1 MLSLRGTHAIE
12 RRRVVPMTLP
22 HESRQYATGEEVHN
36 VIQHLQDSDFVKLM
50 IIARSFTK
58 RRLYGALVGAED
70 LLQEAIAK
78 TLAGRRR
85 WNRDVSIVRHL
96 DRVMESDSSH
106 LAERRAQEAQRVRE
120 HMPPLDVHA
129 ATVPHELSPEYRLQV
144 CETLD
149 NVVAFFADDERALQ
163 LIHLKG
169 KDFSASEIQRKL
181 GMSKTE
187 YDTVTKRIR
196 RRIANISVE

>member
-1 MLSLRGTHAIE
+1 
-12 RRRVVPMTLP
+12 MTLP
-22 HESRQYATGEEVHN
+22 HESRQYATGEEVHD

-58 RRLYGALVGAED
+58 RRLYGSVFGAED

-106 LAERRAQEAQRVRE
+106 LAERRAQEAQRLRE
-120 HMPPLDVHA
+120 HMQALDVHPK
-129 ATVPHELSPEYRLQV
+129 TVSHESSPESRLRV
-144 CETLD
+144 RETLD
-149 NVVAFFADDERALQ
+149 NVLAFFADDERALQ

-169 KDFSASEIQRKL
+169 EDFSASEIQRKL

-196 RRIANISVE
+196 RRLANISVE

>member
-1 MLSLRGTHAIE
+1 
-12 RRRVVPMTLP
+12 MTLP

>member
-1 MLSLRGTHAIE
+1 MPLHIQNSPRKSQPFFL
-12 RRRVVPMTLP
+12 TL
-22 HESRQYATGEEVHN
+22 Y
-36 VIQHLQDSDFVKLM
+36 L
-50 IIARSFTK
+50 
-58 RRLYGALVGAED
+58 
-70 LLQEAIAK
+70 
-78 TLAGRRR
+78 
-85 WNRDVSIVRHL
+85 RHL
-96 DRVMESDSSH
+96 ELSMKW
-106 LAERRAQEAQRVRE
+106 
-120 HMPPLDVHA
+120 PW
-129 ATVPHELSPEYRLQV
+129 TVPHELSPEYRLQV

>member
-1 MLSLRGTHAIE
+1 
-12 RRRVVPMTLP
+12 MTLTA
-22 HESRQYATGEEVHN
+22 ESRQYATTEEVQDA
-36 VIQHLQDSDFVKLM
+36 IQHLQGSDFVKLM

-58 RRLYGALVGAED
+58 RRLYGAVVGADD
-70 LLQEAIAK
+70 LLQDAIAK

-96 DRVMESDSSH
+96 DRVMESDSGH
-106 LAERRAQEAQRVRE
+106 LAERRAQEAQRLRE
-120 HMPPLDVHA
+120 HMQPLDVHPE
-129 ATVPHELSPEYRLQV
+129 TVPHEPSPESRLRV

-149 NVVAFFADDERALQ
+149 KVLAFFADDEWALQ

-169 KDFSASEIQRKL
+169 EGFSASEIQRKL

-196 RRIANISVE
+196 RRLANISVD

>member
-1 MLSLRGTHAIE
+1 
-12 RRRVVPMTLP
+12 MTLTP
-22 HESRQYATGEEVHN
+22 KSRHYATTEEVHDA
-36 VIQHLQDSDFVKLM
+36 IQHLQDSDFVKLM

-58 RRLYGALVGAED
+58 RRLYGAVVGADD
-70 LLQEAIAK
+70 LLQETIAK

-96 DRVMESDSSH
+96 DRVMESDSGH
-106 LAERRAQEAQRVRE
+106 LAERRVQESQRVRE
-120 HMPPLDVHA
+120 HMQPLNVHPE
-129 ATVPHELSPEYRLQV
+129 TVTHEPSPESRLRA

-149 NVVAFFADDERALQ
+149 NVLAFFADDERALQ

-169 KDFSASEIQRKL
+169 EDFSASEIQRKL

-196 RRIANISVE
+196 RRLANISVE